1 MALRFGGIVKH
12 ACLVLFFLTLFAP
25 VAGHATDADALAP
38 RDFLRLKLNETPPVK
53 CDADHVGT
61 IAADSKGELC
71 TCHRYQATDGKEVT
85 GWSGIPGR
93 MVQCG
98 FSDK

>member
-1 MALRFGGIVKH
+1 VKH
-12 ACLVLFFLTLFAP
+12 ACLVLLFLLIIAP
-25 VAGHATDADALAP
+25 VAVHAADADALAP
-38 RDFLRLKLNETPPVK
+38 HDFLRLKPNDTPPVK

-61 IAADSKGELC
+61 IAADGNGELC
-71 TCHRYQATDGKEVT
+71 ACHRYRTADGKEVT